1 MSVPVVDIGPMRVI
15 VVFSQMSML
24 MDMRFPDR
32 VGMAVI
38 VGKVSMR
45 V

>member
-1 MSVPVVDIGPMRVI
+1 MSVPVVDIRPMRVI
-15 VVFSQMSML
+15 VVFSQMRML

-32 VGMAVI
+32 VGMAVV
-38 VGKVSMR
+38 VGEVSMS